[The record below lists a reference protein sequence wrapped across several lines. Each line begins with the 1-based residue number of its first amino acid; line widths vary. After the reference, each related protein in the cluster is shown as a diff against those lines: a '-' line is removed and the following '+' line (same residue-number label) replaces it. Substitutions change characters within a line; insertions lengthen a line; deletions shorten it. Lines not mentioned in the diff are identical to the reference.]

1 MVQKKLKHH
10 LAGAL
15 CLYGSE
21 CSLRVL
27 FVVFKNFKNL
37 AKYLAGTKTVFNFAV
52 QTASQKPGQ
61 G

>member
-1 MVQKKLKHH
+1 MGLN
-10 LAGAL
+10 LI
-15 CLYGSE
+15 
-21 CSLRVL
+21 
-27 FVVFKNFKNL
+27 FVVFKKNL

>member
-1 MVQKKLKHH
+1 MRRERFVPMGLN
-10 LAGAL
+10 
-15 CLYGSE
+15 
-21 CSLRVL
+21 VL

-37 AKYLAGTKTVFNFAV
+37 AKYLVGTKTMFNFVA

>member
-1 MVQKKLKHH
+1 MGLNVLFV
-10 LAGAL
+10 
-15 CLYGSE
+15 
-21 CSLRVL
+21 VL

-37 AKYLAGTKTVFNFAV
+37 AKYLAGTKTMFNFVA